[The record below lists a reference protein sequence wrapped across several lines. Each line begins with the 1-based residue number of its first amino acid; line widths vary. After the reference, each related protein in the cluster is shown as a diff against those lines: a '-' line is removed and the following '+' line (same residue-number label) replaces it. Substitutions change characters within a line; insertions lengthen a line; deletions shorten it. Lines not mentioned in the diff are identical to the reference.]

1 MKVLNTQSLGLIIDA
16 ISQAQF
22 SGSEIPHAERV
33 RAAKWITGRQGM
45 PGAYRVSFFAPTD
58 YDFANGFHVFTGEHI
73 TSRAA
78 TSHIIG
84 EEACRALAL
93 LGVNT
98 LEVRGTLDRANTALE
113 EWIDCAENGGPGAGT
128 FCCGKCS
135 VALWRNLLTHAP
147 GTAGRRL
154 AAGMK
159 ALKAARMGDGKWKR
173 FPFHYTLLALG
184 EIDSPLAIAEI
195 RYAAPVIER
204 ALKLPPRGEFAD
216 RSRVVMERALARV

>member
-1 MKVLNTQSLGLIIDA
+1 MKVLNAQSLGLTIDA
-16 ISQAQF
+16 ITQAHF
-22 SGSEIPHAERV
+22 FGREIPHAERA

-45 PGAYRVSFFAPTD
+45 PGAYRVSFFAPTEL
-58 YDFANGFHVFTGEHI
+58 DFAEGFHAFTGEHI

-84 EEACRALAL
+84 EESCRALAM

-98 LEVRGTLDRANTALE
+98 LDVRGALDRANTALE
-113 EWIDCAENGGPGAGT
+113 EWVDCAENGGPGAGT

-135 VALWRNLLTHAP
+135 VALWRNLLTHGP

-159 ALKAARMGDGKWKR
+159 ALKAGRDGGGKWKR

-184 EIDSPLAIAEI
+184 EIDSPLALAEI

-204 ALKLPPRGEFAD
+204 ALKLPARGEYGA
-216 RSRVVMERALARV
+216 RRHAVMERALARI

>member
-1 MKVLNTQSLGLIIDA
+1 MKVLNTQSLGLTIDA

-22 SGSEIPHAERV
+22 SGREIPHAERA
-33 RAAKWITGRQGM
+33 RAAKWIVSRQDL
-45 PGAYRVSFFAPTD
+45 PGAYRAAFFAPTEH
-58 YDFANGFHVFTGEHI
+58 DFANGFSVFTGEHI

-98 LEVRGTLDRANTALE
+98 LEVREALNRANTALE

-135 VALWRNLLTHAP
+135 VALWRNLLTHGP
-147 GTAGRRL
+147 GTAERRL
-154 AAGMK
+154 AVGMK
-159 ALKAARMGDGKWKR
+159 ALKAARIGDGKWKR

-184 EIDSPLAIAEI
+184 EIESPLALAEI

-204 ALKLPPRGEFAD
+204 ALKFPLRGEYAD
-216 RSRVVMERALARV
+216 RRHAVMERALARV

>member
-1 MKVLNTQSLGLIIDA
+1 MKILNTQSLGATVDA
-16 ISQAQF
+16 IAQAQF
-22 SGSEIPHAERV
+22 FGREIAHAERA
-33 RAAKWITGRQGM
+33 RAAKWITGRQGL
-45 PGAYRVSFFAPTD
+45 PGAYRVSFFAPTEH
-58 YDFANGFHVFTGEHI
+58 DFANGFHVFTGEHI

-98 LEVRGTLDRANTALE
+98 LEVRGALDRANTALE
-113 EWIDCAENGGPGAGT
+113 EWVDCAENGGPGAGT

-135 VALWRNLLTHAP
+135 VALWRNLLTHGP
-147 GTAGRRL
+147 GMTQRRL

-159 ALKAARMGDGKWKR
+159 ALKAARDGGGKWKR

-184 EIDSPLAIAEI
+184 EIDSPLALAEI

-204 ALKLPPRGEFAD
+204 ALKLPSRGEYGPRRRA
-216 RSRVVMERALARV
+216 VMERALARV

>member
-1 MKVLNTQSLGLIIDA
+1 MKVLNTQSLGLTIDA
-16 ISQAQF
+16 ISLAQF
-22 SGSEIPHAERV
+22 SGREIPHAESA

-45 PGAYRVSFFAPTD
+45 PGAYRVSFFAPTKL
-58 YDFANGFHVFTGEHI
+58 DFANGFHVFTGEHI
-73 TSRAA
+73 ISRAA

-84 EEACRALAL
+84 EEACRALSL

-98 LEVRGTLDRANTALE
+98 LEVREARNRANTALE
-113 EWIDCAENGGPGAGT
+113 EWIECAENGGPGAGT

-135 VALWRNLLTHAP
+135 VALWRNLLTHGQ

-159 ALKAARMGDGKWKR
+159 ALKAAREGGKWRR

-184 EIDSPLAIAEI
+184 EIDSPLALAEI

-204 ALKLPPRGEFAD
+204 ALKLPARGEYAS
-216 RSRVVMERALARV
+216 RRRVVMERSLARV